1 MSITFFWR
9 SNSIFSNWYPVSFS
23 DEKNTYDN
31 MEQYMMYHK
40 AVLFDDE
47 KIALEIMNNSN
58 PKIIKKLGRNVR
70 NFNNEIW
77 DKYKIEIVER
87 GLYLKFSQNENL
99 KKALLDTNSIIAEA
113 SPYDKIWGIGMAKSH
128 PDSTNLSK
136 WKGQNLLG
144 KCLMNVREKI
154 KNDK

>member
-9 SNSIFSNWYPVSFS
+9 SNSVFSNWHSVRFS
-23 DEKNTYDN
+23 DEKNTYEN
-31 MEQYMMYHK
+31 MEQYMMYYK
-40 AVLFDDE
+40 ARLFDDE
-47 KIALEIMNNSN
+47 KIASEIMSNSN
-58 PKIIKKLGRNVR
+58 PKFIKKLGRSVR

-99 KKALLDTNSIIAEA
+99 KNALLDTNPIIAEA
-113 SPYDKIWGIGMAKSH
+113 SPYDKIWGIGMLESH
-128 PDSTNLSK
+128 PDSTNPSK

-144 KCLMNVREKI
+144 KCLMRVREKI
-154 KNDK
+154 INDK